1 MSDLRSRRSFVAEK
15 VASIPRSGIRDFFD
29 IVSRTPDAIS
39 LGVGEPGFDTPW
51 HIRDA
56 SIYSL
61 EKGATGYTSNMGLEE
76 LRIEIAEYIAD
87 NFDLSY
93 DAHREILV
101 TTGVSEGLD
110 LALRAIMNPGDEIIF
125 HEPSY
130 VSYRPVI
137 ELAHG
142 VPVSVETSGESDFE
156 LSPEILEASIT
167 NRTKAIILSYP
178 NNPTGAIL
186 PRNCLEAIA
195 DLAITNDLL
204 VVSDEIYAEL
214 TYDRSHTSIAS
225 LEGMKE
231 RTLFLHGFSKA
242 WAMTGFRVG
251 YCCAPPALIEAMMTI
266 HQYTML
272 CAPIL
277 SQAAALEALSKA
289 DVDVGEMRKR
299 YRRNRN
305 FISQSFTEMGVPCPR
320 PGGAFYAFPKI
331 ESLGLTSEQFAV
343 RLLEEE
349 KVAVVPGTAFGEC
362 GAGYLRCSYATAFD
376 ELREALARMARFVDK
391 LRNGK

>member
-1 MSDLRSRRSFVAEK
+1 MSDSKSHRSFVAEN
-15 VASIPRSGIRDFFD
+15 VAGIPRSGIRDFFD

-61 EKGATGYTSNMGLEE
+61 EKGATGYTSNLGLEE
-76 LRIEIAEYIAD
+76 LRIGIAEYIAA
-87 NFDLSY
+87 NFDLTY

-110 LALRAIMNPGDEIIF
+110 LALRAIIDPGDEIIF

-156 LSPEILEASIT
+156 LRPEMLENSIST
-167 NRTKAIILSYP
+167 RTKAIILSYP

-186 PRNCLEAIA
+186 PRDRLEAIA
-195 DLAITNDLL
+195 DLAISNDLL

-214 TYDRSHTSIAS
+214 TYDRSHTSIGS

-251 YCCAPPALIEAMMTI
+251 YCCAPPELIEAMMTI

-277 SQAAALEALSKA
+277 SQAAALEALRKA
-289 DVDVGEMRKR
+289 EVDVDEMRKR

-305 FISQSFTEMGVPCPR
+305 FISQSFTEMAVPCPR
-320 PGGAFYAFPKI
+320 PGGAFYAFPNI
-331 ESLGLTSEQFAV
+331 ESLDLSSEQFAI

-376 ELREALARMARFVDK
+376 ELREALARMARFVDR
-391 LRNGK
+391 LRNP